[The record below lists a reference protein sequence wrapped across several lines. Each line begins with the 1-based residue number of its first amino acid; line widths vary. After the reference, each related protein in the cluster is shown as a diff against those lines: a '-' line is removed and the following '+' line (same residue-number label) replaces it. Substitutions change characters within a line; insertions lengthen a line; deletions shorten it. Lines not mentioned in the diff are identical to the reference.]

1 VDPSYRICLKSY
13 SKGSSHPYKS
23 GNIYDA
29 PDKGLNEIGFVKDN
43 LIKICPAIMAAAV
56 LLLAPSC
63 TTPANRQPIITSL
76 EAQTEWTA
84 PLGSLQVTCTA
95 SDPDGDE
102 LSYEWTA
109 TGGSISGTGHEVIWT
124 APEEVGMYDIT
135 VVVDD
140 GHDRE
145 DTGLLTLI
153 ASNGPP
159 PVIENLIV
167 TAKEPKYLKETTTG
181 YKVGKTKEY
190 YIECIASDTSE
201 LVYEWSCDGG
211 EISGVGSTITWTA
224 PDTACDVTVTVKVFD
239 SGANWVRKNI
249 VFEVV
254 SCSSCEFG

>member
-1 VDPSYRICLKSY
+1 MSD
-13 SKGSSHPYKS
+13 
-23 GNIYDA
+23 
-29 PDKGLNEIGFVKDN
+29 VKDS
-43 LIKICPAIMAAAV
+43 LIRIGLVTMGVGV
-56 LLLAPSC
+56 LLIASSC
-63 TTPANRQPIITSL
+63 TTAVNRPPIIASL
-76 EAQTEWTA
+76 EAAAGWTA

-102 LSYEWTA
+102 LSYEWIA
-109 TGGSISGTGHEVIWT
+109 TGGSTSGAGHEVIWT

-135 VVVDD
+135 VVVND
-140 GHDRE
+140 GHDGE

-159 PVIENLIV
+159 PIIENPIV

-190 YIECIASDTSE
+190 YIECIASGTGE

-211 EISGVGSTITWTA
+211 EIFGEGPMITWTA

-239 SGANWVRKNI
+239 AAGNWVRKSI